1 MNELARKKPD
11 HPAVKAYQR
20 YRGGPDDTIRS
31 VIMTVNARM
40 QPFDNEEL
48 LEIFSSND
56 IPLDEFG
63 TGIDGDGKTKSN
75 LFIIIPDDDDTFNF
89 VPGMVYTMLFQELYR
104 PGKILWWETSDGCRL
119 LVRRDGEY

>member
-1 MNELARKKPD
+1 
-11 HPAVKAYQR
+11 
-20 YRGGPDDTIRS
+20 
-31 VIMTVNARM
+31 MTVNARM

-63 TGIDGDGKTKSN
+63 VGIDGDKKTKSN

-89 VPGMVYTMLFQELYR
+89 VPGMVYTLLF
-104 PGKILWWETSDGCRL
+104 PGVVPSGKILWRKAADGCRFL
-119 LVRRDGEY
+119 AG

>member
-1 MNELARKKPD
+1 
-11 HPAVKAYQR
+11 
-20 YRGGPDDTIRS
+20 
-31 VIMTVNARM
+31 MTVNARM

-63 TGIDGDGKTKSN
+63 TGMDGDGKTKSN

-89 VPGMVYTMLFQELYR
+89 VPGWCIRCFFRSYTAGE
-104 PGKILWWETSDGCRL
+104 ILWRKTADGCGILAR
-119 LVRRDGEY
+119 